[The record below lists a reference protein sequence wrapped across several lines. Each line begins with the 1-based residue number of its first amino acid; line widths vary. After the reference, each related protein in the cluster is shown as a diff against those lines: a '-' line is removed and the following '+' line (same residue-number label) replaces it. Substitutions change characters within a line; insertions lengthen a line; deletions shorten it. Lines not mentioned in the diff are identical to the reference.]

1 MLGCVRRGLWSL
13 RWSQGK
19 NGNECC
25 TGLMRSSFFHDEI
38 MGYIYNQIEYN
49 SPPLS
54 NEWEITVQRL
64 VNYSKH
70 SCSDAANAG
79 AHFSNANDT
88 HYFCLLKLARRFP
101 LWVEWG
107 REKAMP
113 WRFSTTE
120 AVTTVPCSCS
130 YLIPSELDSGC
141 LSLSAFCSPH
151 WIRDSKLF
159 HS

>member
-1 MLGCVRRGLWSL
+1 MEPSVES
-13 RWSQGK
+13 GK
-19 NGNECC
+19 EWQWVLHRANAKFIFSWWNY
-25 TGLMRSSFFHDEI
+25 R
-38 MGYIYNQIEYN
+38 GYIYNQIEYN
-49 SPPLS
+49 SPSLS

-79 AHFSNANDT
+79 VHFSNANDT
-88 HYFCLLKLARRFP
+88 HYFCLLNLARRFP

-130 YLIPSELDSGC
+130 YLIPSELNSGC
-141 LSLSAFCSPH
+141 LLLSAFCSPH
-151 WIRDSKLF
+151 WIRVSKLF
-159 HS
+159 HW